1 MRLLLDTHAL
11 LWWCANDQ
19 RLSAEARRVIALSA
33 NEVLVSAASAWEI
46 ATKARIGKLAGVE
59 RLLSN
64 FDELMEADRFVRLPI
79 THRHA
84 LLAGRFEVEHRD
96 PFDRMLASQAMLEN
110 ATLISND
117 PALGAFGVATLW

>member
-1 MRLLLDTHAL
+1 M
-11 LWWCANDQ
+11 
-19 RLSAEARRVIALSA
+19 
-33 NEVLVSAASAWEI
+33 LVSAASAWEI

-64 FDELMEADRFVRLPI
+64 FHELMDADRFVRLPI

-84 LLAGRFEVEHRD
+84 LLADRFEVEHRD

-110 ATLISND
+110 ASLITND